1 MADEWPKIL
10 SRRTREV
17 SRWMNV
23 VEREVEFAPGQ
34 RPETYYAVEQADY
47 IGICARTPSGL
58 IPIVRQYRPAMESF
72 TWELPAGLVDSDED
86 PSDACK
92 RELTEETGLPTIAIH
107 HLGVAAPCTGRLGNR
122 IHSFFVEA
130 SEQPSDFVPE
140 QGMTV
145 AFVTAADLA
154 RLIRRGE
161 FISQLHLGTLLLA
174 EQHGFLDL
182 PRSGVTAEP

>member
-17 SRWMNV
+17 SPWMSV
-23 VEREVEFAPGQ
+23 VEREVEFAKGQ

-58 IPIVRQYRPAMESF
+58 IPIVRQYRPAMECF
-72 TWELPAGLVDSDED
+72 TWELPAGLVDGGEN
-86 PSDACK
+86 PSEACK
-92 RELTEETGLPTIAIH
+92 RELREETGLPAIAIH
-107 HLGVAAPCTGRLGNR
+107 QLGVAAPCTGRLGNR

-130 SEQPSDFVPE
+130 GEQLRDFVPE
-140 QGMTV
+140 SGMTV
-145 AFVTAADLA
+145 ALITAADLA

-161 FISQLHLGTLLLA
+161 FISQLHLGTLFLA
-174 EQHGFLDL
+174 EQRGFLDL
-182 PRSGVTAEP
+182 PR